1 MLDGNTIKNEKH
13 LRALIL
19 KSLRKENLGHTKP
32 EIDFIQFL
40 LEKAYDSGME
50 YDVTDLRP
58 AIQEFAIS
66 STNQSEYCY
75 QTVDSMKFKS
85 EDPSDN
91 LLDNEYLDP
100 PVDEICSLVPEQK
113 ESGNWIIIFDTECYS
128 NLFLLCWKIKGKDM
142 TPVRMYN
149 PTPEEIEQFCRM
161 KIVGFNN
168 RKYDNH
174 LLYARMLGYN
184 NQQLYEL
191 SQRIINGDKDD
202 NSILFGQA
210 FNLSYT
216 DVLDFLSAQNK
227 MSLKKWEIK
236 LGIHHQEMDIPWD
249 QPIPEELWDKLG
261 DYCCND
267 VAATEAVWDYVE
279 GTDWKARQILA
290 DLSGLTV
297 NNSTNQHT
305 AQIILGDD
313 KNAASQFVYT
323 DLSTIFP
330 GYKFNKFGFPKDAYD
345 PGAKMVK
352 RKSWYMGQDPGEG
365 GRVYAA
371 PGIYYNVATKDVGS
385 MHPHSAIWLN
395 IFGKYTVRLEELVE
409 ARMLIK
415 HGEFEKASQMFDGAL
430 AKYLTD
436 PEEAAALADA
446 LKTAINSVYGLTY
459 KKGSRFYDPRN
470 EDNIVAKYGALFM
483 MNLEKEVRDRG
494 YTVVHIKTDSI
505 KIANADNYILNFI
518 DEYGKQYGFDLEHES
533 TYKKMC
539 LVNESTFIALY
550 EDPEV
555 CMQQYG
561 YIPSKNKKHPNEWTA
576 TGAQF
581 QVPYVFKTLFSK
593 EPIEKSDLTET
604 KSVSTALYL
613 DFNELLPDVRDL
625 EKARDKAIKKMK
637 TEDPAIDILALKRQI
652 EELDKEIAKGH
663 YYHFVGRVGLF
674 CPVLPGSGGGALVR
688 INDTGTKYDAVTG
701 TKKSRIYDPN
711 EEPFWRWMEKEMVD
725 TLDKWDCID
734 KRYFDS
740 LVDDAIATIQKFGDF
755 EMFADPAVLIMNEP
769 EELPFD

>member
-58 AIQEFAIS
+58 AIQEFALS
-66 STNQSEYCY
+66 SSNQAEYCY
-75 QTVDSMKFKS
+75 QTVDSMKFRS
-85 EDPSDN
+85 EEVAENLSD
-91 LLDNEYLDP
+91 DDYLDP
-100 PVDEICSLVPEQK
+100 PVDEICSLIPQKK
-113 ESGNWIIIFDTECYS
+113 ESGDWVIVFDTECYS
-128 NLFLLCWKIKGKDM
+128 NLFLICWKVKGKEM
-142 TPVRMYN
+142 EPVRMYN
-149 PTPEEIEQFCRM
+149 PTPEEVEQFCRL
-161 KIVGFNN
+161 KIAGFNN

-202 NSILFGQA
+202 NSVLFGQA

-216 DVLDFLSAQNK
+216 DVLDFLSSANK

-267 VAATEAVWDYVE
+267 VKATEAVWDYVE
-279 GTDWKARQILA
+279 GSDWKARQILA

-305 AQIILGDD
+305 AQIILGND

-330 GYKFNKFGFPKDAYD
+330 GYKFSQFGFHKEEYE

-365 GRVYAA
+365 GRVYAQ
-371 PGIYYNVATKDVGS
+371 PGIYHDVATEDVGS
-385 MHPHSAIWLN
+385 MHPHSAMWLN
-395 IFGKYTVRLEELVE
+395 IFGPYTQRLKDLVD
-409 ARMLIK
+409 ARMYIK
-415 HGEFEKASQMFDGAL
+415 HGEFEKAAQLFDGKL

-436 PEEAAALADA
+436 PDEAAALADA

-470 EDNIVAKYGALFM
+470 VDNIVAKYGALFM
-483 MNLEKEVRDRG
+483 INLEREVKDRG

-505 KIANADNYILNFI
+505 KIANADNDILSFVY
-518 DEYGKQYGFDLEHES
+518 EYGKKYGFEFEHES

-555 CMQQYG
+555 CMQKYG
-561 YIPSKNKKHPNEWTA
+561 YIPGKNKKHPNEWTA

-581 QVPYVFKTLFSK
+581 QVPYVFKTLFSRK
-593 EPIEKSDLTET
+593 PILSEDLTET

-613 DFNELLPDVRDL
+613 DFNEHLPDVRDL
-625 EKARDKAIKKMK
+625 EKARDKAIKKLK
-637 TEDPAIDILALKRQI
+637 TEDPAIDISVLQAQI
-652 EELDKEIAKGH
+652 KDLEVEIAKGH
-663 YYHFVGRVGLF
+663 YYHFIGKVGLF
-674 CPVLPGSGGGALVR
+674 CPVVPGSGGGILVR
-688 INDTGTKYDAVTG
+688 ANDTGTKFDAVTG
-701 TKKSRIYDPN
+701 TKKSKIYDPN
-711 EEPFWRWMEKEMVD
+711 EEPVWRWMEKEAID
-725 TLDKWDCID
+725 TMGKWDCID
-734 KRYFDS
+734 RRYFDS
-740 LVDDAIATIQKFGDF
+740 LVDDAIETIQKFGDF
-755 EMFADPAVLIMNEP
+755 EAFADPAVFMNEP

>member
-40 LEKAYDSGME
+40 LEKAYDSDME

-58 AIQEFAIS
+58 AIQEFALG
-66 STNQSEYCY
+66 STNQAEYCY
-75 QTVDSMKFKS
+75 QTIDSMKFKS
-85 EDPSDN
+85 EAPAEN

-100 PVDEICSLVPEQK
+100 PYDEICTMVPQQK
-113 ESGNWIIIFDTECYS
+113 EGEDWILIFDTECYS
-128 NLFLLCWKIKGKDM
+128 NLFLLCWKIKGKEM
-142 TPVRMYN
+142 EPIRIFN
-149 PTPEEIEQFCRM
+149 PTPEYIEQFCRF

-202 NSILFGQA
+202 NSVLFGQA

-216 DVLDFLSAQNK
+216 DILDFLSSQNK
-227 MSLKKWEIK
+227 MGLKKWEIK
-236 LGIHHQEMDIPWD
+236 LGIHHQEMEIPWD

-267 VAATEAVWDYVE
+267 VVASEAVWDYVE
-279 GTDWKARQILA
+279 GSDWKARQILA

-313 KNAASQFVYT
+313 KNAVDKFVYT

-330 GYKFNKFGFPKDAYD
+330 GYKFNKYGFPKEEYA

-365 GRVYAA
+365 GRVYAQ
-371 PGIYYNVATKDVGS
+371 PGIYRDVATEDVGS
-385 MHPHSAIWLN
+385 MHPHSLEAL
-395 IFGKYTVRLEELVE
+395 GALGPYTQRLKDLVD
-409 ARMLIK
+409 ARMYIK
-415 HGEFEKASQMFDGAL
+415 HGEYGKASQMFDGKL

-436 PEEAAALADA
+436 PDEAAALADA

-483 MNLEKEVRDRG
+483 INLEREVKDRG

-505 KIANADNYILNFI
+505 KIANADNDILNFVY
-518 DEYGKQYGFDLEHES
+518 EYGKQYGFEFEHES

-550 EDPEV
+550 EDPDV
-555 CMQQYG
+555 CMQKYG
-561 YIPSKNKKHPNEWTA
+561 YVPSKNKKHPNEWTA

-581 QVPYVFKTLFSK
+581 QVPYVFKTLFSR
-593 EPIEKSDLTET
+593 EPILPEDMTET

-613 DFNELLPDVRDL
+613 DFNEHLPDVRDL
-625 EKARDKAIKKMK
+625 EKARDKAIKKLK
-637 TEDPAIDILALKRQI
+637 TDDQAIDTRILQEQI
-652 EELDKEIAKGH
+652 QELEAEIAKGH
-663 YYHFVGRVGLF
+663 AYHFVGKVGLF
-674 CPVLPGSGGGALVR
+674 CPVLPGSGGGLLMR

-701 TKKSRIYDPN
+701 TKKSRITDPN
-711 EEPFWRWMEKEMVD
+711 EEPAWRWMEKEMVD
-725 TLDKWDCID
+725 VLEKWDCID
-734 KRYFDS
+734 RRYFDS
-740 LVDDAIATIQKFGDF
+740 LVDDAVAAIQKFGDY
-755 EMFADPAVLIMNEP
+755 EMFADPAAFMNEP